1 MFLSK
6 EVQPSATLKFSQ
18 KAREKVSKGEMIYS
32 LGLGE
37 PDFNPPLE
45 IIENV
50 YEAARNGFNKY
61 GNSMGLDSLRLH
73 IAQKLQKENGVLC
86 GKDDICITFGAK
98 QALII
103 ALMSLLNPGDE
114 VINISP
120 CYVSYVPQI
129 KIAEPGAIIKNV
141 DLCRKDFSLD
151 FNELEAAITGKTKC
165 IILNSPN
172 NPSGKVFSREEIDQ
186 IVSLISNTGIYLLSD
201 EIYEYLNF
209 GNCTMISPGSYKE
222 IADRVFTINGFSKSF
237 GMTGWRIGYMTVPPD
252 QCKNINTLLQ
262 HINTNVTSF
271 IQKGL
276 TGIYDIDRSFLSS
289 YNSHLK
295 KMADYITG
303 ELNAS
308 GLNVVKPQG
317 GLFCFV
323 DVSAKGLK
331 SDAFATALLEEQ
343 NVAVTPGIA
352 FGDNWD
358 NFVRISFAGKEEEI
372 LAGIEGIK
380 KFVLK

>member
-1 MFLSK
+1 MIISK

-18 KAREKVSKGEMIYS
+18 KAREKVSKGEIIYS

-37 PDFNPPLE
+37 PDFNPPAIL
-45 IIENV
+45 IDSI
-50 YEAARNGFNKY
+50 YEAARAGFNKY

-73 IAQKLQKENGVLC
+73 IAGKLREENGILC
-86 GKDDICITFGAK
+86 EKDDICITFGAK

-103 ALMSLLNPGDE
+103 ALMSILQPADE

-120 CYVSYVPQI
+120 CYVSYIPQI
-129 KIAEPGAIIKNV
+129 KIAEPNTVIKNI
-141 DLCRKDFSLD
+141 DLNNSDFSLD
-151 FNELEAAITGKTKC
+151 IEALKSAISIKTKC

-172 NPSGKVFSREEIDQ
+172 NPTGKVFSKAEYEQLID
-186 IVSLISNTGIYLLSD
+186 LIKDSKMYLISD

-209 GNCTMISPGSYKE
+209 GNVPMVSPGAYQEVSE
-222 IADRVFTINGFSKSF
+222 RVFTINGFSKAF
-237 GMTGWRIGYMTVPPD
+237 GMTGWRIGYMTIPKD
-252 QCKNINTLLQ
+252 QRRNISTLVQ

-276 TGIYDIDRSFLSS
+276 EGVYDIDRTFLVQ
-289 YNSHLK
+289 YNHHLGR
-295 KMADYITG
+295 MAEYITN
-303 ELNAS
+303 ELNKV
-308 GLNVVKPQG
+308 GLRVIKPQG

-331 SDAFATALLEEQ
+331 SDDFATLLLEKQ

-352 FGDNWD
+352 FGTTWNDY
-358 NFVRISFAGKEEEI
+358 VRISFAGKEEEI
-372 LAGIEGIK
+372 RMGIEGIK
-380 KFVLK
+380 NFVL

>member
-1 MFLSK
+1 MFISK

-18 KAREKVSKGEMIYS
+18 KAREKVSKGEVIYS

-45 IIENV
+45 IVESV
-50 YEAARNGFNKY
+50 YEAAKKGFNKY
-61 GNSMGLDSLRLH
+61 GNSMGLDSLRSH
-73 IAQKLQKENGVLC
+73 IAQKLQKENKILC
-86 GKDDICITFGAK
+86 EKDDICITFGAK
-98 QALII
+98 QALVL
-103 ALMSLLNPGDE
+103 ALMAILHPGDE

-129 KIAEPGAIIKNV
+129 KIAEPQAVIKNV

-151 FNELEAAITGKTKC
+151 FDAFEAAVTAKTKC

-172 NPSGKVFSREEIDQ
+172 NPSGKVFTRSEFDRVI
-186 IVSLISNTGIYLLSD
+186 SLISDRGIYLISD

-209 GNCTMISPGSYKE
+209 GDCDTVSPGSYRD

-252 QCKNINTLLQ
+252 QRKNINTLVQ

-276 TGIYDIDRSFLSS
+276 VGIYDIDRSFLSN
-289 YNSHLK
+289 YNLHLR
-295 KMADYITG
+295 KMAGYIAG
-303 ELNAS
+303 ELDTA
-308 GLNVVKPQG
+308 GLKVVEPQG

-323 DVSAKGLK
+323 DVSAIGLK

-358 NFVRISFAGKEEEI
+358 DYVRISFAGKEEEI
-372 LAGIEGIK
+372 VSGIEGIK
-380 KFVLK
+380 KFVL

>member
-1 MFLSK
+1 MFISK
-6 EVQPSATLKFSQ
+6 EVRPSATLKFSQ
-18 KAREKVSKGEMIYS
+18 KAREKVSRGEVIYS

-45 IIENV
+45 IIERV
-50 YEAARNGFNKY
+50 YEAAKKGFNKY
-61 GNSMGLDSLRLH
+61 GNSMGMDSLRSH
-73 IAQKLQKENGVLC
+73 IAQKLQKENKILC
-86 GKDDICITFGAK
+86 EKDGICITFGAK
-98 QALII
+98 QALIL
-103 ALMSLLNPGDE
+103 ALMAILHPGDE

-129 KIAEPGAIIKNV
+129 KIAEPHAIIKNV

-151 FNELEAAITGKTKC
+151 FDAFEAAITRKTKC

-172 NPSGKVFSREEIDQ
+172 NPSGKVFTRSEFDRI
-186 IVSLISNTGIYLLSD
+186 ISLISNREIYLVSD

-209 GNCTMISPGSYKE
+209 GDCAMISPGSYSDV
-222 IADRVFTINGFSKSF
+222 ADRVFTINGFSKSF
-237 GMTGWRIGYMTVPPD
+237 GMTGWRIGYMTVPAT
-252 QCKNINTLLQ
+252 QRKNVNTLVQ

-276 TGIYDIDRSFLSS
+276 VGIYDIDRTFLNN
-289 YNSHLK
+289 YNSHLR
-295 KMADYITG
+295 KMAGYITN
-303 ELNAS
+303 ELNAA
-308 GLNVVKPQG
+308 GLKVAGPQG

-323 DVSAKGLK
+323 DISAKGLK
-331 SDAFATALLEEQ
+331 SDAFATTLLEEQ

-358 NFVRISFAGKEEEI
+358 DYVRISFAGKEEEI
-372 LAGIEGIK
+372 VSGIEGIK
-380 KFVLK
+380 KFIL